1 MRGNS
6 LPLDRAT
13 VTGII
18 MNAKISPDAASL
30 PAVTFQP
37 HSHRRGSHVQAGSAS
52 GNAGGSGIGLLPV
65 GAGAGLFS
73 NLLQSLEQVVGAQ
86 APVAANPASNAAAG
100 GAPAASNPA
109 AQNLDASFTKS
120 LSGLHPPGA
129 TRPTVP
135 MGTAANPPS
144 KAQLQ
149 SFLNNLAPNS
159 AR

>member
-1 MRGNS
+1 
-6 LPLDRAT
+6 
-13 VTGII
+13 

-30 PAVTFQP
+30 PAVTFRP
-37 HSHRRGSHVQAGSAS
+37 HSHRKGSHMEAGTAS

-73 NLLQSLEQVVGAQ
+73 KLLQSLEQVVGAQ
-86 APVAANPASNAAAG
+86 TSVAANPASNAASG
-100 GAPAASNPA
+100 GAP
-109 AQNLDASFTKS
+109 
-120 LSGLHPPGA
+120 SGLHMPGA

-135 MGTAANPPS
+135 MDATANPAS

-149 SFLNNLAPNS
+149 SFLNNFAPKS